1 MRTHLIWK
9 WSATTLLLA
18 HLAAKVLQLS
28 AQVAL
33 DLYLFNAIA
42 VVAVISLVR
51 APLHSDPFAIAF
63 TALAFTAWAIG
74 SIISSSAEFFSY
86 GGNPTLFA
94 NIAYTFFY
102 PFAFLAIPRIV
113 GRRQKLRALELL
125 DAAIFGLG
133 LSSIVTALILINFI
147 ENIPGDN
154 ASAFFAVMYPVCDI
168 ALIVIAIVSAVI
180 SGLSKRS
187 GLLILGVL
195 LFAATDFYF
204 LWAQIQGWYSFGQF
218 SDDGWLAGI
227 VVIALSLWAAPNNE
241 QSDTKIHPALIAVSI
256 FISPALLSAIALR
269 PDYFPIYVVIPTIA
283 TLFLAFIRMTLVIRQ
298 ASNLGEEKIL
308 ARTDELTGL
317 PNRRRLIAEIGA
329 LSGVEGALLLLDLDG
344 FKPVNDQYG
353 HEMGDQILRQVAT
366 RFSRSLPTGS
376 VLARLGGDEF
386 GVIVL
391 GNENTTLEVAHALK
405 ASLSYPFSISGNQ
418 ISISVSIGHVRND
431 KNGDLL
437 QRADAAMYEAK
448 RSGKSIVEAAVYQP

>member
-1 MRTHLIWK
+1 VRTHLIWK

-18 HLAAKVLQLS
+18 HIAAKVLQLS

-33 DLYLFNAIA
+33 DLYLFNAIV
-42 VVAVISLVR
+42 VVAAISLIR

-74 SIISSSAEFFSY
+74 SIISSSAEFFSF
-86 GGNPTLFA
+86 GGNPILFA

-187 GLLILGVL
+187 GLLILGVF

-204 LWAQIQGWYSFGQF
+204 LWAQIQGWYTFGQF

-317 PNRRRLIAEIGA
+317 PNRRRLIAEINA

-405 ASLSYPFSISGNQ
+405 ASLSYPFSIGGNQ